1 MALLPVSRPACF
13 GRHLDSGCSSKAD
26 IGALEMFVYSLKSNR
41 ILRIF
46 KHFFQCLQY
55 YLSIETKV
63 RWKIDR
69 LLRTQDCQE
78 VNNTIFPNKFLIFH
92 LSIPDFN
99 YKIRDLFAII

>member
-69 LLRTQDCQE
+69 
-78 VNNTIFPNKFLIFH
+78 
-92 LSIPDFN
+92 
-99 YKIRDLFAII
+99 